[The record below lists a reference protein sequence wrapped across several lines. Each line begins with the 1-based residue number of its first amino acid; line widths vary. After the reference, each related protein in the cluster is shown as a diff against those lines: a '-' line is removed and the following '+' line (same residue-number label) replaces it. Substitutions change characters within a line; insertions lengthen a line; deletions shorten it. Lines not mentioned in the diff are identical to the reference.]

1 MKDQKEVSIELRA
14 KELPI
19 YSKDVVD
26 DAIERILKHKQSTI
40 KFKSVLSSASG
51 AILDKDYSL
60 GRISHN
66 YFSDCVF
73 HGASLEDVAGAGSI
87 FADTK
92 FLETNLCH
100 ATFQNSSF
108 VRCYFEDSQINGCNM
123 SECYFQDTTWKDCL
137 LGGLNMT
144 SSLLKDCRFIAS
156 KPGNLSD
163 AVLENVSLENI
174 RLTNMN
180 LEFASFKKI
189 QTDSVILA
197 FSQLPY
203 IFGGIQYIMETSD
216 DVRISSHINSDHSI
230 SIDEYIGVL
239 KDMEIFYS
247 AKGEYFPLANIYL
260 AFHQYEEALAAIL
273 CGIEHAAKQKDFR
286 MCKYFCKLIT
296 ENGQFSAN
304 TLHGLYQAICNVTP
318 VHSLSEAQY
327 YQYVRHMPEI
337 RSLLMEN
344 PNKHPKAILKL
355 ESDISD
361 RNSDQISL
369 ILSVLDELIHLN
381 GLSLAM
387 PSVSISHNSPIIY
400 ALPLCAAPLTIL
412 AVCAL
417 ILTVISKVCKTYND
431 VAQAIIATQIIS
443 EKRRKAKKDQLEI
456 QKLSQEIAKLE
467 AENSGLQNKLESQQE
482 RITASGIIITH
493 AQVIGQDFDPMKWL

>member
-1 MKDQKEVSIELRA
+1 MSNQSEVSIGLRS
-14 KELPI
+14 KNLPV
-19 YSKDVVD
+19 YSNDAVNA
-26 DAIERILKHKQSTI
+26 AIERILKHKQSTI

-51 AILDKDYSL
+51 VTLDKDYSL

-73 HGASLEDVAGAGSI
+73 HGASLESVAGAGSI
-87 FADTK
+87 FTDTK

-108 VRCYFEDSQINGCNM
+108 VRCYFENSQINSCNM
-123 SECYFQDTTWKDCL
+123 SECYFQDTTWENCPL
-137 LGGLNMT
+137 ESLNMT
-144 SSLLKDCRFIAS
+144 SSMLKDCRFIAS

-174 RLTNMN
+174 RLTNIN
-180 LEFASFKKI
+180 LEFASFKNI
-189 QTDSVILA
+189 QTDGVVLA

-216 DVRISSHINSDHSI
+216 DVRISSHINSNHSI
-230 SIDEYIGVL
+230 SIDEYIEVL

-247 AKGEYFPLANIYL
+247 ARGEYFPLANIYL
-260 AFHQYEEALAAIL
+260 AFQQYEEMLAASL
-273 CGIEHAAKQKDFR
+273 RGIEHAAFQKDFR

-296 ENGQFSAN
+296 ENSHFPSN
-304 TLHGLYQAICNVTP
+304 ILRELYQAICNVTP

-327 YQYVRHMPEI
+327 YQYLRHMPEI

-344 PNKHPKAILKL
+344 PNRHPQAILRL

-361 RNSDQISL
+361 QNYEQIAV

-381 GLSLAM
+381 GLFLAM

-400 ALPLCAAPLTIL
+400 ELPLCATPLTIL

-417 ILTVISKVCKTYND
+417 ALTVISKVCKTYND
-431 VAQAIIATQIIS
+431 VAQAIIATQTIS
-443 EKRRKAKKDQLEI
+443 ENRCQAKKNQLEI

-467 AENSGLQNKLESQQE
+467 AENSGLQNKLERQQE
-482 RITASGIIITH
+482 RITESGIIITH
-493 AQVIGQDFDPMKWL
+493 AQVIGQDFDPLKWL

>member
-1 MKDQKEVSIELRA
+1 
-14 KELPI
+14 
-19 YSKDVVD
+19 
-26 DAIERILKHKQSTI
+26 
-40 KFKSVLSSASG
+40 
-51 AILDKDYSL
+51 
-60 GRISHN
+60 
-66 YFSDCVF
+66 
-73 HGASLEDVAGAGSI
+73 
-87 FADTK
+87 
-92 FLETNLCH
+92 
-100 ATFQNSSF
+100 
-108 VRCYFEDSQINGCNM
+108 
-123 SECYFQDTTWKDCL
+123 
-137 LGGLNMT
+137 MT

-361 RNSDQISL
+361 RNSDQISP